1 MSTTPA
7 NEPACKGTQDREI
20 DLVIEGRPR
29 GVDSMTVA
37 RLLPS
42 PKRRMIG
49 PFIFVDHMG
58 PVTLPPEVG
67 FDVRPHP
74 HIGLSTITYFFAG
87 ENVHRDSLGNVR
99 TNRPGDVNLMTAGG
113 GIVHSERAAPAFRAS
128 GGEMHGLQIWVALPE
143 SLEDAPPSFEHHP
156 EATLPNISPAPGVTG
171 RVLFGAAFG
180 AQSPIKHPSTPLLVE
195 LRFEAGASLEI
206 PSDIDERGV
215 LVIEGALQNGTETLA
230 TNQLGVLCS
239 QRRPAM
245 TASEPTHAVLLGGAA
260 HPPRF
265 IEWNFV
271 ASSRE
276 RIERARDRWK
286 AREFPAIPGDDKEFI
301 PWPENLR

>member
-1 MSTTPA
+1 MSTTTA
-7 NEPACKGTQDREI
+7 NEPSCKGTEDRDI

-29 GVDSMTVA
+29 GVDSITVA

-58 PVTLPPEVG
+58 PVTIPPGVG

-74 HIGLSTITYFFAG
+74 HIGLSTVTYFFAG
-87 ENVHRDSLGNVR
+87 ENVHRDSLGNER

-113 GIVHSERAAPAFRAS
+113 GIVHSERAAQEFRAS
-128 GGEMHGLQIWVALPE
+128 GGEMHGVQIWVALPE
-143 SLEDAPPSFEHHP
+143 AHEDDAPSFEHHP
-156 EATLPNISPAPGVTG
+156 EATLPTIAPATGVSG
-171 RVLFGAAFG
+171 RVLIGTAFG
-180 AQSPIKHPSTPLLVE
+180 ASSPIRHPSKPLLVE
-195 LRFEAGASLEI
+195 LRLEAGASVEL
-206 PSDIDERGV
+206 PSNVAERGV
-215 LVIEGALQNGTETLA
+215 FVVKGAVRVGAEVLS
-230 TNQLGVLCS
+230 TNQLGVLCG
-239 QRRPAM
+239 QRAVSI
-245 TASEPTHAVLLGGAA
+245 TATEPTHAMLLGGAT
-260 HPPRF
+260 HSPRF

-286 AREFPAIPGDDKEFI
+286 ARQFPVIPGDDKDFI